1 MPAVSVIIP
10 TYNRSGYLVQA
21 VESVLNQTFGDLEV
35 VVVDDGSTDDTARV
49 LRSLNDPRVK
59 PIHQANAGRS
69 AARNRGFAESS
80 GQYIVFLDDDD
91 LFLPEKLERQA
102 GFLLENPGAGL
113 VASGFN
119 YVDAEG
125 QTIQA
130 ARPWKHVPVL
140 DWRSC
145 VLRFGALHL
154 SAVLIRRSA
163 ILSMGL
169 PFNSGLEPFE
179 DTDFFV
185 RLCLTGCEMA
195 WLKETVCSY
204 RQHDTNTMGSIG
216 GERYREIVGRILPT
230 WFAREDLPP
239 EMRADKLHIEAYFDL
254 VSAMRAYR
262 CAEAEAGQRLLTS
275 ALRAFPEWE
284 TSVFPEIVAQ
294 FVGFVGSDPRTLI
307 ETVFEHLPA
316 EYAHLAGLKR
326 EVYRRFLG
334 RVAAA
339 AREGEGPLSGAD

>member
-1 MPAVSVIIP
+1 MPEVSVIIP
-10 TYNRSGYLVQA
+10 TYNRAGYVVQA
-21 VESVLNQTFGDLEV
+21 VESVLSQTLGDLDV

-49 LRSLNDPRVK
+49 LGTIRDPRLR
-59 PIHQANAGRS
+59 PMHQANAGRS
-69 AARNRGFAESS
+69 AARNHGFAESS
-80 GQYIVFLDDDD
+80 GQFIVFLDDDD
-91 LFLPEKLERQA
+91 LFLPDKLEKQV
-102 GFLLENPGAGL
+102 GFLHGNPDVGL

-125 QTIQA
+125 QTIHV

-154 SAVLIRRSA
+154 SAVLIRRAA
-163 ILSMGL
+163 ILNMGV
-169 PFNSGLEPFE
+169 PFHSGLEPFE

-185 RLCLTGCEMA
+185 RLCLTGCEMV
-195 WLKETVCSY
+195 WLKEVVCSY

-216 GERYREIVGRILPT
+216 GEQYREIVGRILPT

-239 EMRADKLHIEAYFDL
+239 EMRAEQLQIEAYYDL
-254 VSAMRAYR
+254 VSALRAYR
-262 CAEAEAGQRLLTS
+262 CAEMEAGQRLLAS
-275 ALRAFPEWE
+275 ALKACPEWE
-284 TSVFPEIVAQ
+284 TSVFPETVAQ
-294 FVGFVGSDPRTLI
+294 FVGYVGSDPRFMV

-326 EVYRRFLG
+326 DVYRRFLA
-334 RVAAA
+334 RVTAA
-339 AREGEGPLSGAD
+339 AREGEGPLGEA